1 MFEISA
7 KQDEKWESYCHYLI
21 FRFFPAAGPK
31 CPNSPILKISHV
43 CPLYGQFHSF
53 AEAYKLLFQSLGDKS
68 TDNIKWYWFTHPKQ
82 NRSLLI
88 FVWNV
93 PGQLIWSE
101 MSKFARLRGLMIP
114 AITLILHLNSCTNVF
129 FCFISIQLAHHQ
141 LNKLFLF

>member
-1 MFEISA
+1 MGKLLPLS
-7 KQDEKWESYCHYLI
+7 H
-21 FRFFPAAGPK
+21 FPFLSRRRSEMSKFA
-31 CPNSPILKISHV
+31 NTQISHV
-43 CPLYGQFHSF
+43 CPLYGRFHSF

-101 MSKFARLRGLMIP
+101 MSKFARLCDLIIP
-114 AITLILHLNSCTNVF
+114 AITIILHLNSCANVF
-129 FCFISIQLAHHQ
+129 
-141 LNKLFLF
+141 LFLPYTSDII